1 MISEAYGS
9 LLNTKRKTRRRN
21 NSKRWFI
28 DLIFIVF
35 INYFIAILFMR
46 LDITVDNL
54 RLLRDYSQHR
64 SEIEMCKWI
73 SEGYIGYAS
82 GRGQESTGVHFVSAY
97 YHQKGSVSAHI
108 RGLDGVENTPM
119 RYDEHKEFSNIRGF
133 NKFLKKKHVVMQK
146 KIPLELILEFVKADI
161 LHP

>member
-1 MISEAYGS
+1 MRR
-9 LLNTKRKTRRRN
+9 KRKTRRRN
-21 NSKRWFI
+21 NSKRCFI

-35 INYFIAILFMR
+35 INYVIAILFMR
-46 LDITVDNL
+46 LDITADNL

-64 SEIEMCKWI
+64 SEKEMNKRI
-73 SEGYIGYAS
+73 REGYIGYAS

-97 YHQKGSVSAHI
+97 YHQKGSISAHI
-108 RGLDGVENTPM
+108 HGLSGVENTLM
-119 RYDEHKEFSNIRGF
+119 RYDEHKEFSNTRGF
-133 NKFLKKKHVVMQK
+133 NKFLKKKYVVMQK